1 MTSRELVRK
10 VEESKMAVHTP
21 APYLERGVIYQI
33 NPRAFTN
40 EGTLSAAAEMLPHL
54 ADIGV
59 DIVYLCPIFT
69 ADPDERDEFWSPRTK
84 ASKLN
89 NPKNPYRISDY
100 YSIDPEYGTID
111 DLTDFTARAHENG
124 MRVILDL
131 VYYHCGP
138 NAVFIADHPN
148 WIKRLPD
155 GTPDVGEWHY
165 PKLNYDDPELC
176 EYMARNMEFFV
187 EKCDVDGYRCDVGDM
202 VPIDFW
208 RMGTERIR
216 KIKPDVMMLNE
227 GTRPEHL
234 RVFDLNYGWYLRDLF
249 TGCVIDG
256 KPVSTFADG
265 QRSFSERN
273 LQGTYQSMVLLENHD
288 SVNDDYDNRLEKRVG
303 KKAFDAGLVVNYTL
317 PNVPFIYN
325 GTEVCDTNRH
335 SIWGNRFHGA
345 NLTIDWQNALTEDGK
360 DRMRLMRE
368 LSGLRHSVPALG
380 MQASLEF
387 GKADNEHVLVYTREF
402 DGTKVAVIVNFSD
415 KPVRTVTDIES
426 TDVDPMMM
434 RGAAVAVS
442 GTEGKL
448 SVVLDGYGFAIVGLV

>member
-1 MTSRELVRK
+1 
-10 VEESKMAVHTP
+10 MAVHTP
-21 APYLERGVIYQI
+21 ASYLDRGIIYQI

-40 EGTLSAAAEMLPHL
+40 EGTLAAAAKMLPHI

-69 ADPDERDEFWSPRTK
+69 ADNDERDEFWSPRTK

-111 DLTDFTARAHENG
+111 DLTDFTMRAHENG
-124 MRVILDL
+124 LRVILDL

-138 NAVFIADHPN
+138 NAVFIADHPD

-165 PKLNYDDPELC
+165 PKLNYDNPELC
-176 EYMARNMEFFV
+176 EYMAKNMELYV

-202 VPIDFW
+202 VPLEFW
-208 RMGTERIR
+208 RMGAERIR
-216 KIKPDVMMLNE
+216 KIKPDAMLLDE
-227 GTRPEHL
+227 GVKADYLE
-234 RVFDLNYGWYLRDLF
+234 VFDLNYGWIRSVLTD
-249 TGCVIDG
+249 CVEQG
-256 KPVSTFADG
+256 KPVSTFIDG
-265 QRSFSERN
+265 QLAYSRDH
-273 LQGTYQSMVLLENHD
+273 LQGTYHSMVLLENHD
-288 SVNDDYDNRLEKRVG
+288 TVNDDYDNRLEKRVG

-345 NLTIDWQNALTEDGK
+345 NLTIDWQNALTADGK
-360 DRMRLMRE
+360 DRTRLMRS
-368 LSGLRHSVPALG
+368 LSALRHSVPALG

-387 GKADNEHVLVYTREF
+387 GKADNEHVLVYTRELE
-402 DGTKVAVIVNFSD
+402 GTKVAVIVNLSGE
-415 KPVRTVTDIES
+415 KVRTVTDVTS
-426 TDVDPMMM
+426 LDVDPMMM

-442 GTEGKL
+442 GTDGKV
-448 SVVLDGYGFAIVGLV
+448 SAVLDGFGFAIVGLA